1 MLEQEL
7 LMEIERL
14 EFEEDDKLD
23 DFEQQLVLRLD
34 ELELWL
40 LPLSLFEL
48 DEQLWLMWDEDSE
61 LHEELSEVWLEQAL
75 EQEEQE

>member
-7 LMEIERL
+7 LREIEAL

-23 DFEQQLVLRLD
+23 DFELQLRLSLD

-40 LPLSLFEL
+40 LPLSLLEL
-48 DEQLWLMWDEDSE
+48 DEQLLLIWDEDSE
-61 LHEELSEVWLEQAL
+61 LHDELYEVSLEQPL